1 LRRDKPESKRLSE
14 KCLATFKS
22 EDIMSSTSNVPCG
35 LGDIFGYISDIDQ
48 AKNDKKIDSWK
59 WYFKGTWL

>member
-1 LRRDKPESKRLSE
+1 LSE